1 MQNKLVNKHIEEPQ
15 INHDVYNKEIQ
26 EEYKSANEVLSNL
39 SQLNLNWQDDQMNY
53 NQNVHIK
60 KEIIAFEIDK

>member
-1 MQNKLVNKHIEEPQ
+1 MHSKLENKHIEESQ

-39 SQLNLNWQDDQMNY
+39 SQLNLNWQDDKMNY
-53 NQNVHIK
+53 RQYVHNK
-60 KEIIAFEIDK
+60 KEKIAFEIDK

>member
-1 MQNKLVNKHIEEPQ
+1 MQSKLENKHIEEPQ